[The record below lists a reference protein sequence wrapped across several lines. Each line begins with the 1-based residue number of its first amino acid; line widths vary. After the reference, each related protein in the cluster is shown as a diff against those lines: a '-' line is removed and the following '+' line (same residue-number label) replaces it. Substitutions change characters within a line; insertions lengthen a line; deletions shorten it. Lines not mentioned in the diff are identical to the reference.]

1 MGNIDTRS
9 LWLFGY
15 KGSILQNKQM
25 LIDSYFKYMM
35 IKSSRMFEWKNLPKT
50 IPQRELELILQVC
63 RFAIFT
69 KAPTKDGDKNRVVL
83 LKIRCVCQLGTTP
96 SETYR

>member
-15 KGSILQNKQM
+15 KGTILEQKPM

-35 IKSSRMFEWKNLPKT
+35 NKT
-50 IPQRELELILQVC
+50 ITDLTWYYSGAQSCTRQLEVYFVKSFIIFSQRE
-63 RFAIFT
+63 
-69 KAPTKDGDKNRVVL
+69 
-83 LKIRCVCQLGTTP
+83 
-96 SETYR
+96 ET